1 MGDVFNRL
9 LQNYPYIFALA
20 LFGIG
25 TFTVLTHSNLLKK
38 VIGINIMEGSTYLFF
53 IAAGNIRGGVA
64 PIKDMTHTGDIVYV
78 NPLPQALMLTGIVV
92 SVSVTALSLA
102 LIMKLYKFY
111 GTVDSREILRIRNEV
126 RASGN
131 SNKG

>member
-1 MGDVFNRL
+1 MGNLLTRI
-9 LQNYPYIFALA
+9 LQNYPYIFAIV

-25 TFTVLTHSNLLKK
+25 TYTVLTHSNLLKK

-53 IAAGNIRGGVA
+53 IAAGNIRGGIA
-64 PIKDMTHTGDIVYV
+64 PIKDMSGATDVVYV

-111 GTVDSREILRIRNEV
+111 GTVDVREIQRIRNEV
-126 RASGN
+126 RANGS
-131 SNKG
+131 SN

>member
-1 MGDVFNRL
+1 MGDLLQRI

-64 PIKDMTHTGDIVYV
+64 PIKDMVSQGDVVYV

-102 LIMKLYKFY
+102 LIMRLYKLY
-111 GTVDSREILRIRNEV
+111 GTIDAKEIHRIRKEV
-126 RASGN
+126 RANGN
-131 SNKG
+131 SNQR

>member
-1 MGDVFNRL
+1 MGDFFSQVFR
-9 LQNYPYIFALA
+9 NYPYIFAVA

-25 TFTVLTHSNLLKK
+25 TYTVLTHSNLLKK

-64 PIKDMTHTGDIVYV
+64 PILDMNQEGLVYV

-111 GTVDSREILRIRNEV
+111 GTIDAREILRIRNEV
-126 RASGN
+126 KADGR
-131 SNKG
+131 SN